1 MAYSI
6 SPDDRSVAAVGPD
19 QKGYM
24 YPVDGGEPHPIP
36 GFHAGELPISWS
48 SDGRFVYVYGT
59 AEMPA
64 MVVKIDVTT
73 GQRSEWKRLRPA
85 DPAGVEFIGPILL
98 TPDAKTYVY
107 GYRRQLTD
115 LYLVTGLR

>member
-1 MAYSI
+1 
-6 SPDDRSVAAVGPD
+6 
-19 QKGYM
+19 
-24 YPVDGGEPHPIP
+24 
-36 GFHAGELPISWS
+36 
-48 SDGRFVYVYGT
+48 VYGT

-64 MVVKIDVTT
+64 VVYRVDVTT
-73 GQRSEWKRLRPA
+73 GQRSLWNKLRPA

-115 LYLVTGLR
+115 LYLVQGLK

>member
-1 MAYSI
+1 
-6 SPDDRSVAAVGPD
+6 
-19 QKGYM
+19 
-24 YPVDGGEPHPIP
+24 
-36 GFHAGELPISWS
+36 
-48 SDGRFVYVYGT
+48 
-59 AEMPA
+59 MPA
-64 MVVKIDVTT
+64 VVVKIDVTS
-73 GQRSEWKRLRPA
+73 GLRSEWKRLRPA